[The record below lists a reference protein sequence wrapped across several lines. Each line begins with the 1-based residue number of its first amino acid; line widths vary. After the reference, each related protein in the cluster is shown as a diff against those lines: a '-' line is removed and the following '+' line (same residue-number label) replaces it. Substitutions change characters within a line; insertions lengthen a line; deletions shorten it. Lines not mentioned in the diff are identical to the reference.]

1 MEIVKD
7 IVGTF
12 TQVQDGLKEST
23 GVDVQALLAGFL
35 GGDLAAK
42 AVKKTDVAETPV
54 MMDTTTYPEVVPS
67 DMPITKS
74 DSECEALDD
83 LDETSDCPYAE

>member
-1 MEIVKD
+1 M
-7 IVGTF
+7 GTF

-42 AVKKTDVAETPV
+42 AVKKRRTWLRHVAETPV
-54 MMDTTTYPEVVPS
+54 MMDTTTYQEVVPS

-74 DSECEALDD
+74 DSECEALGD